1 MIETIVIGLI
11 CVCLAYLGRY
21 RRLSWGFGAAMTI
34 LFVFLAIRYEWGN
47 DYRQYIDKF
56 IVYNSIDEFNYS
68 DPNERWEVGWIFLY
82 RIFKPF
88 GFFSLVIV
96 LTAFEISVYY
106 WFIKKY
112 IPKEWYWFAV
122 FIYVFNPNFMLTQSS
137 MMRQTL
143 AMCIVL
149 LSIPYIYKKKVIIA
163 ALFILFASLFHSSAK
178 ILLPIVFLGFVNWR
192 MGKKGVIIGV
202 VLFFAILLFK
212 NIVTSIIE
220 NTLSV
225 TGLGKYTYYL
235 EEGKE
240 ESKLE
245 SGIGFVYQIIIM
257 SMILYY
263 EKRQD

>member
-11 CVCLAYLGRY
+11 CVFWAYLGRY

-56 IVYNSIDEFNYS
+56 TVYNSIDEFNYS

-149 LSIPYIYKKKVIIA
+149 LSIPYIYKKGHHCSVIY
-163 ALFILFASLFHSSAK
+163 FICL
-178 ILLPIVFLGFVNWR
+178 IV
-192 MGKKGVIIGV
+192 
-202 VLFFAILLFK
+202 
-212 NIVTSIIE
+212 S
-220 NTLSV
+220 
-225 TGLGKYTYYL
+225 
-235 EEGKE
+235 
-240 ESKLE
+240 
-245 SGIGFVYQIIIM
+245 Q
-257 SMILYY
+257 
-263 EKRQD
+263 

>member
-112 IPKEWYWFAV
+112 IPKE
-122 FIYVFNPNFMLTQSS
+122 
-137 MMRQTL
+137 
-143 AMCIVL
+143 
-149 LSIPYIYKKKVIIA
+149 
-163 ALFILFASLFHSSAK
+163 
-178 ILLPIVFLGFVNWR
+178 
-192 MGKKGVIIGV
+192 
-202 VLFFAILLFK
+202 
-212 NIVTSIIE
+212 
-220 NTLSV
+220 
-225 TGLGKYTYYL
+225 
-235 EEGKE
+235 
-240 ESKLE
+240 
-245 SGIGFVYQIIIM
+245 
-257 SMILYY
+257 
-263 EKRQD
+263 